1 MKLCKSSL
9 ITILLALYI
18 LITLKSQVSLDSNF
32 FKEREI
38 THIKIDEN
46 NMLRFSEYLIKK
58 DLIPL
63 HYTYNDCS
71 YNHILNNIFQEKNIL
86 RNKRRNA
93 LGWGAVAVVFATS
106 GFLYQEKEFL
116 DFTGPFLVFIG
127 SLSATI
133 SFIPLTKSFISQHRL
148 GKKVEIAKKFKALNF

>member
-1 MKLCKSSL
+1 M
-9 ITILLALYI
+9 TILLHLLI
-18 LITLKSQVSLDSNF
+18 LTTLKSQVNLDSSF

-38 THIKIDEN
+38 AHIKIDEN
-46 NMLRFSEYLIKK
+46 NMLRFSEYLNKK

-63 HYTYNDCS
+63 HYTYNNCS
-71 YNHILNNIFQEKNIL
+71 NNHILNNIFQEKNIL

-148 GKKVEIAKKFKALNF
+148 RKKVEMAKKFKALNF

>member
-1 MKLCKSSL
+1 MKLYKPCL
-9 ITILLALYI
+9 MTILLHLLI
-18 LITLKSQVSLDSNF
+18 LTTLKSQVNLDSSF

-46 NMLRFSEYLIKK
+46 NILR
-58 DLIPL
+58 
-63 HYTYNDCS
+63 
-71 YNHILNNIFQEKNIL
+71 EKNIL
-86 RNKRRNA
+86 RQKRRNA
-93 LGWGAVAVVFATS
+93 LGWGAVAVAFATS
-106 GFLYQEKEFL
+106 GFLYKEKEFR
-116 DFTGPFLVFIG
+116 DFTGSFLVFIG